1 MAKKAYRWRY
11 SLDASRLDVS
21 LAFKSSNGVGIRP
34 VPIRLVLAV
43 LVSGMLCFAIVQ
55 LSPLMS
61 MGPVWVVLFV
71 IFWLIASV
79 VLLKPDATG
88 HLAFEQLPVLINY
101 VPKSARNVVT
111 RSSSPAWGALN
122 VIGIEEIDP
131 HTGLI
136 TFHDGCVGYLYRVV
150 GSASV
155 LLFDSDR
162 DAIVNR
168 VNAFYRNMRCEYEL
182 TFITMREAQKVKRQ
196 LEAMDIRIKN
206 MERRSEMAELL
217 ELARSEREVLVKQ
230 VGRKF
235 KSLHQY
241 LLIKAP
247 NLEALTLGRNML
259 QSESESSQYMFK
271 RVQAIYDTD
280 NDGNYTWE
288 LTDTLKSLYGPLPHE
303 AMKVHRTAT
312 KASKKGLVN
321 YGSAR

>member
-43 LVSGMLCFAIVQ
+43 LLSGMGCFAIVQ
-55 LSPLMS
+55 ISPLMS
-61 MGPVWVVLFV
+61 MGIGWVVLF
-71 IFWLIASV
+71 ILFWLVASC

-101 VPKSARNVVT
+101 APKSSRNITT

-122 VIGIEEIDP
+122 VIGIEDIDAD
-131 HTGLI
+131 TGLI

-155 LLFDSDR
+155 LLFEADR
-162 DAIVNR
+162 DAIINR
-168 VNAFYRNMRCEYEL
+168 VDAFYRNMKCEYEL
-182 TFITMREAQKVKRQ
+182 TFITTREAQKVARQ
-196 LEAMDIRIKN
+196 VKAMDARIAN
-206 MERRSEMAELL
+206 MERHPEMAELL
-217 ELARSEREVLVKQ
+217 ELAKSEREVLIKQ

-241 LLIKAP
+241 LLVKAP
-247 NLEALTLGRNML
+247 NMESLTVGRNML
-259 QSESESSQYMFK
+259 QSEAESSQYMFK
-271 RVQAIYDTD
+271 RVQALYDTD
-280 NDGNYTWE
+280 DEGNYTWE
-288 LTDTLKSLYGPLPHE
+288 LTDTFKSLYGPLPHE
-303 AMKVHRTAT
+303 AKKVRREAV
-312 KASKKGLVN
+312 KSSKGPVN
-321 YGSAR
+321 YGSSR